1 MGLNST
7 PSANRVHIGFFGRRN
22 AGKSSVVNAVTGQEL
37 AVVSDTKGT
46 TTDPVYKSMEL
57 LPIGPVMIIDTPGFD
72 DEGALGELRVRKT
85 KQVLNKTDIAVLV
98 VDATEGKKQCD
109 EELIRIFKEKE
120 IPYIIVNNKADLLSD
135 EISEKVC
142 QNNVFE
148 QRKAEQNALLS
159 SGQEQ
164 YVSALTGAGIY
175 ELKECIG
182 KLTPNENMTL
192 KIVGDLLHPGDF
204 VVLVVPID
212 SAAPKGRLI
221 LPQQQTIRDVLEA
234 NAAAIV
240 VKESELKQTLEQL
253 GRSPAMVITDSQVFE
268 QVSEEVSEEIPLTSF
283 SILMARYKGYLETAV
298 NGVAAIDHLKD
309 GDKILISEGC
319 THHRQCDDIGTVKIP
334 RWLKQHTGKELII
347 ETSSGTEFPEDL
359 TSYALVIHCGGC
371 MLNEREVKY
380 RMKCA
385 EDQKVPFTNYGIAIA
400 QMKGILKRSIELFPN
415 LNAE

>member
-142 QNNVFE
+142 QNNVSE

-159 SGQEQ
+159 SGKEQ

-182 KLTPNENMTL
+182 KLTPNEDVTL

-268 QVSEEVSEEIPLTSF
+268 QVSEVVSEKIPLTSF

-385 EDQKVPFTNYGIAIA
+385 EDQRVPFTNYGIAIA

-415 LNAE
+415 LNVE